1 MSNSN
6 FNILIVDDE
15 PDILEFLK
23 YNFKKENFKVQT
35 ADNGKDGIKKAKRN
49 QPDLIL
55 LDVMMPELD
64 GIETCR
70 MLRDMPQ
77 FSNTIIVFLTAR
89 NEDYS
94 EIAGFEAGA
103 DDYINKPIR
112 PRALLARVKSLL
124 KRRQKTEKTKTEN
137 LVYGDMSINREKRQV
152 KISDRKI
159 KLPKMEFELLYLLAS
174 KPEKVFS
181 RNEIYD
187 NLWGENIIVGDR
199 TLDVHIRK
207 LRKNIGK
214 EYIKT
219 SKGIGYSFV
228 Y

>member
-1 MSNSN
+1 
-6 FNILIVDDE
+6 
-15 PDILEFLK
+15 
-23 YNFKKENFKVQT
+23 
-35 ADNGKDGIKKAKRN
+35 
-49 QPDLIL
+49 
-55 LDVMMPELD
+55 
-64 GIETCR
+64 
-70 MLRDMPQ
+70 
-77 FSNTIIVFLTAR
+77 
-89 NEDYS
+89 
-94 EIAGFEAGA
+94 
-103 DDYINKPIR
+103 
-112 PRALLARVKSLL
+112 
-124 KRRQKTEKTKTEN
+124 
-137 LVYGDMSINREKRQV
+137 MSIDREKRQV

-181 RNEIYD
+181 RSEIYD
-187 NLWGENIIVGDR
+187 NLWGENIVVGDR

>member
-1 MSNSN
+1 MNNSN

-23 YNFKKENFKVQT
+23 YNFKKENFKVHT
-35 ADNGKDGIKKAKRN
+35 ADNGKDGIKKAKKH

-70 MLRDMPQ
+70 MLREMPQ

-124 KRRQKTEKTKTEN
+124 KRRQKTEKAKTEN
-137 LVYGDMSINREKRQV
+137 LVYGDMSIDREKRQV
-152 KISDRKI
+152 KINDLRI

-181 RNEIYD
+181 RSEIYD
-187 NLWGENIIVGDR
+187 NLWGENIVVGDR

>member
-1 MSNSN
+1 MNNSN

-23 YNFKKENFKVQT
+23 YNFKKESFKVHT
-35 ADNGKDGIKKAKRN
+35 ADNGKDGIKKAKKH

-70 MLRDMPQ
+70 ILREMPQ
-77 FSNTIIVFLTAR
+77 FSSTIIVFLTAR

-124 KRRQKTEKTKTEN
+124 KRRQKTGKTKTVN
-137 LVYGDMSINREKRQV
+137 LVYGDMSIDREKRQV

-181 RNEIYD
+181 RSEIYD
-187 NLWGENIIVGDR
+187 NLWGENIVVGDR